1 MLEKCLASS
10 YKAKNK
16 KCMYK
21 EVEMTGF
28 MFFQH
33 VLVIFK
39 GGFLKKN
46 NLWLCNKTE
55 DL

>member
-1 MLEKCLASS
+1 
-10 YKAKNK
+10 
-16 KCMYK
+16 MYK

-39 GGFLKKN
+39 GGFFKKII
-46 NLWLCNKTE
+46 CDCAIKQKTCKP
-55 DL
+55 